1 MEQVVFY
8 STFAR
13 DYSPRMQLP
22 MKSNCHYCRCTK
34 LALDITAI
42 AKRSLWELSW
52 DYTVISSRAFD
63 IGLNHKNHNITFY
76 RAMRKTFNTWKKV
89 SMHFFF
95 LLFFCSFLCLE
106 RNKVRTLLRY
116 KGSFTGRNWARW
128 RIMTSLFEKGAI
140 EG

>member
-89 SMHFFF
+89 SLHFFF
-95 LLFFCSFLCLE
+95 FCFFVPFSAWNATRLELFFVIKDHLPE
-106 RNKVRTLLRY
+106 E
-116 KGSFTGRNWARW
+116 TGRD
-128 RIMTSLFEKGAI
+128 E
-140 EG
+140 E